1 MMLTMESAYGSV
13 RAANISS
20 VLACR
25 SACSLRAYVVS
36 PARASLPSF
45 GVSSPSSA
53 PERSS
58 AATVTGSL
66 VGSAKYA
73 PVASP
78 SRMVSIRA
86 FALSAVAAMLR
97 SGRSEASLLTPTSA
111 PSRSKTGPPESPGLS
126 GASIASRQ
134 PSRPITRPNRN
145 GGGRQGDRSGPSG

>member
-1 MMLTMESAYGSV
+1 MESAYGSV

-45 GVSSPSSA
+45 GGASSPSPA
-53 PERSS
+53 PDRSS
-58 AATVTGSL
+58 AATATGSL

-73 PVASP
+73 PVARP
-78 SRMVSIRA
+78 SRIVSICA

-97 SGRSEASLLTPTSA
+97 SGRSEASLLMPTSA
-111 PSRSKTGPPESPGLS
+111 PSRLKTGPPESPGLS
-126 GASIASRQ
+126 GASIANRQ

-145 GGGRQGDRSGPSG
+145 GGGRHGDRSGPSG